1 MEPLAPTTPPMAS
14 AAPAVPE
21 VAMPAVPHAGTALP
35 DDVLLYDGVCGLCA
49 AAVQWVLDHEAS
61 PTLRFA
67 PLQGETAARL
77 RAAYPNIPDDIDTVV
92 YVDGGRAYLR
102 TRALLRVA
110 RHLRAPWRWGYHLR
124 WLPAVVL
131 DLGYRLVARVRY
143 RIWGKLDACRLPTPA
158 ERARVLP

>member
-1 MEPLAPTTPPMAS
+1 METSLAPSTTAPMA
-14 AAPAVPE
+14 P
-21 VAMPAVPHAGTALP
+21 VAMPEGADAALP

-77 RAAYPNIPDDIDTVV
+77 RAAYPNIPDDIDTIV

-102 TRALLRVA
+102 TRALLRVS
-110 RHLRAPWRWGYHLR
+110 RHLRAPWRWGFHLR
-124 WLPAVVL
+124 WMPAVVL

-158 ERARVLP
+158 ERARILD